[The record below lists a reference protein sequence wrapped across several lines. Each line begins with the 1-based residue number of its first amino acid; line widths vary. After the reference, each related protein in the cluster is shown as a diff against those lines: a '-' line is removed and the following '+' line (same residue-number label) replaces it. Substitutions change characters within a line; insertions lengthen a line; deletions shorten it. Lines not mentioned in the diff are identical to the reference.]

1 VHKYEYTKLTHTDGV
16 TVSVENY
23 GSHGVT
29 EINILNNEGEWLDMY
44 QQTDPDLIIYSQ
56 TVNELEAAGLD
67 AIETVTLL
75 LED

>member
-16 TVSVENY
+16 TVTVENY

-29 EINILNNEGEWLDMY
+29 EINILNNEGEWFDMN
-44 QQTDPDLIIYSQ
+44 QIPDPDLALYSQ
-56 TVNELEAAGLD
+56 TVNELEAAGLY